1 MTSSAS
7 LSTMVDIEAK
17 FPRQDSISS
26 DKTLSL
32 NDNGD
37 KTVKTIPQLDSDTA
51 GPLDQI
57 IDEKLT
63 KPEQPGPAVKLSQN
77 RKWMLL
83 LVFSVAQ
90 YLDVAAVSGLFIF
103 TDSIAIDLDVLYE
116 ASTWIVTS
124 YVVTF
129 SAFLL
134 FFGRVSD
141 LYSAKPVFAWSF
153 FALGVLSLIISF
165 MTNQYAFFVF
175 RALAGIAG
183 AGTIPSAF
191 RLILTIFEPE
201 ELHVALT
208 LFGLS
213 GAIANGTGLII
224 AGLFGFI
231 TAGGQLRDWRFFFR
245 MITAICI
252 PFALVALALV
262 PKTKGE
268 SSTECTD
275 SKDRL
280 KRLDIVGTLM
290 MLFAIVLLILGL
302 TLGASYGWTTAKFLA
317 PFLLSWP
324 LFVGFFI
331 WEARLPEGYAL
342 IPPQFWKILNM
353 PLMIFVALG
362 IYSWW
367 NINQL
372 ALVERFLTV
381 FNEEPIIAALRL
393 LPSGIAAVLVAL
405 VMPRLLSRVKSYRWI
420 IATGLIICA
429 ATYVLMIYSHGE
441 IYNNQYWK
449 FFFPALFIGSGSS
462 MAVFLG
468 VNITVMTS
476 APASMSGVA
485 GALLQVALQ
494 LGGVIG
500 LSVQAG
506 LLTLHEGNIKNF
518 TNVQASFWFEFGWLV
533 FNALI
538 IIFLFRNKKQS
549 KDIEEGPEEKSKVPM
564 VL

>member
-1 MTSSAS
+1 MASSTS
-7 LSTMVDIEAK
+7 LKTMVDLETN
-17 FPRQDSISS
+17 FPRHESISS
-26 DKTLSL
+26 DKTLSSL
-32 NDNGD
+32 DNGEKVTTNPQTGDDATEPLD
-37 KTVKTIPQLDSDTA
+37 KVIGEKLVKTAEPR
-51 GPLDQI
+51 
-57 IDEKLT
+57 
-63 KPEQPGPAVKLSQN
+63 VKLSQS

-103 TDSIAIDLDVLYE
+103 TDSIANDLGILYE

-165 MTNQYAFFVF
+165 LTNQFAFFVF

-231 TAGGQLRDWRFFFR
+231 TAGGQLAAWRFFFR

-252 PFALVALALV
+252 PFALIALILI

-268 SSTECTD
+268 ATSECTT

-280 KRLDIVGTLM
+280 KRLDIIGTFT

-324 LFVGFFI
+324 LFILFFI

-342 IPPQFWKILNM
+342 IPPEFWKILNM

-372 ALVERFLTV
+372 SLIERFLTV
-381 FNEEPIIAALRL
+381 FDEEPIIAALRI

-405 VMPRLLSRVKSYRWI
+405 VMPKLLSKVKSYRWV
-420 IATGLIICA
+420 IATGLILCA
-429 ATYVLMIYSHGE
+429 TMYILMIYSHGE
-441 IYNNQYWK
+441 IYNGQYWK
-449 FFFPALFIGSGSS
+449 FLFPALFVGSGST

-494 LGGVIG
+494 LGVVIG

-506 LLTLHEGNIKNF
+506 LLTLYEGNVKNF
-518 TNVQASFWFEFGWLV
+518 KNVQASFWFEFGWLI
-533 FNALI
+533 FNAI
-538 IIFLFRNKKQS
+538 MIIFLFRNEKQGN
-549 KDIEEGPEEKSKVPM
+549 DEEEEVTGKGNVPM
-564 VL
+564 IH